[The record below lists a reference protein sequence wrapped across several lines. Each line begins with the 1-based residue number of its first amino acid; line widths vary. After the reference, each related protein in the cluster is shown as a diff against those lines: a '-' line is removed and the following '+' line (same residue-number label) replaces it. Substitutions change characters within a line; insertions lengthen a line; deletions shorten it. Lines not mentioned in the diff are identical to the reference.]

1 MATAKDEVR
10 QLLEDLPED
19 ASYEDIQYRI
29 YVRQKVENS
38 LAEAER
44 GEVVPHEEASK
55 RLAKWLE
62 P

>member
-10 QLLEDLPED
+10 QLLDDLPED

-29 YVRQKVENS
+29 YVRQKIENS
-38 LAEAER
+38 LAEVER
-44 GEVVPHEEASK
+44 GEVVSHEEARK
-55 RLAKWLE
+55 RLARWLE